1 MKRISQIIIMMLA
14 VLSTATFAFGE
25 TIVQKGKVLR
35 YNGKNAKTSLGDVY
49 IKVPTAANG
58 AVSDSDG
65 SFSLALNNLKP
76 GDRIGKVQVTKKGMM
91 IFNQD
96 AVDE

>member
-35 YNGKNAKTSLGDVY
+35 YNGKKCENVFRRCVY
-49 IKVPTAANG
+49 KSA
-58 AVSDSDG
+58 
-65 SFSLALNNLKP
+65 
-76 GDRIGKVQVTKKGMM
+76 DRR
-91 IFNQD
+91 
-96 AVDE
+96 